1 MKAFIRQRSRRQVN
15 VFFGVAFAIALAWAI
30 FPPLY
35 LHFSG
40 MTYLILSMPLTIWYW
55 LLNGL
60 FIFLIVFGLNL
71 VERVRGELDP
81 ELLIPEE
88 EGTGS

>member
-1 MKAFIRQRSRRQVN
+1 MKAFICRRSHRQIS
-15 VFFGVAFAIALAWAI
+15 VFFGVLFAIALAMAI

-40 MTYLILSMPLTIWYW
+40 MTYLILGMPLTICYW
-55 LLNGL
+55 LFNGL
-60 FIFLIVFGLNL
+60 LVFLVVFGLNM

-88 EGTGS
+88 EGAGS

>member
-1 MKAFIRQRSRRQVN
+1 MKAFIRQRSRQQVN
-15 VFFGVAFAIALAWAI
+15 VFFGVLFAIALVMAI

-40 MTYLILSMPLTIWYW
+40 MTQLILGMPLTICYW
-55 LLNGL
+55 LFNGL
-60 FIFLIVFGLNL
+60 LIFLVVFGLNL

-88 EGTGS
+88 EGAGS